1 MKTFVK
7 TFVKTIVKGR
17 RGLMW
22 RMACLSLFAS
32 SVAVA
37 GAYPAIVRVPRRD
50 PASSPALPP
59 ALFSHH
65 AHRDFM
71 CLTCHPATFPQ
82 ALLAFTHEDM
92 RAGRYCGRCHDGGTA
107 FSIEGARCESCHVG
121 AR

>member
-1 MKTFVK
+1 MKDRPGARKATVVK
-7 TFVKTIVKGR
+7 LHR
-17 RGLMW
+17 RAPW
-22 RMACLSLFAS
+22 RTACLSLLAS

-37 GAYPAIVRVPRRD
+37 AAYPAIVRLPRRD
-50 PASSPALPP
+50 PARSPALPP

-65 AHRDFM
+65 VHRDFM

-107 FSIEGARCESCHVG
+107 FPIEGARCGSCHAG